1 MSRNGQVKMENEFRS
16 EKDIQRRAEEVIARD
31 LLDILGSKTEKPK
44 KRLTSKERKAHKERE
59 RAEANDKNLSDAL
72 ANASE
77 DSAGASDREDDWGN
91 REGENNRTQPLEDD
105 LEGTQRLER
114 ASRFRAVRD
123 GQDFGSTYGYG
134 TTKCKLVEIPT
145 TPERNEPSYQQW
157 SPNGPWR
164 HSGANAGWA
173 TDPRYLAYCKE
184 HGLDPGIGGKRGPD
198 PELLAILGIDG
209 PWRDPGRVGSQTFP
223 QISSFLD
230 RRASLPVV
238 GTPRYEKLYR
248 SGSKSP
254 PRLPRQIEVVT
265 VPVNPWDFR
274 LELSKEDHER
284 FVKPTKRR
292 SLKGLTAT
300 RIRRNSVGVAEPV
313 VPCGRG
319 RSKTIKALT
328 RPPPMVLPELQ
339 RVTRRHSS
347 ME

>member
-1 MSRNGQVKMENEFRS
+1 MSRNSQRKMDELRS

-31 LLDILGSKTEKPK
+31 LLDILGSKEKPK
-44 KRLTSKERKAHKERE
+44 KRLTSKELRAQKECE
-59 RAEANDKNLSDAL
+59 RAEANDRNLCNAL
-72 ANASE
+72 ADAAE
-77 DSAGASDREDDWGN
+77 ESADASDGEDDWGN
-91 REGENNRTQPLEDD
+91 RDGDNNQNETEDD

-114 ASRFRAVRD
+114 AARFRAVRD

-134 TTKCKLVEIPT
+134 TTKSKLVEIPT
-145 TPERNEPSYQQW
+145 TPERREKNEPSYQQW

-164 HSGANAGWA
+164 HVGANAGWA

-184 HGLDPGIGGKRGPD
+184 HGLDPGIGGRKGPD
-198 PELLAILGIDG
+198 LELLAMLGIDG
-209 PWRDPGRVGSQTFP
+209 PWRDPGRVGAQTFP

-230 RRASLPVV
+230 RRASLPMV

-254 PRLPRQIEVVT
+254 PMLPRQVETVP
-265 VPVNPWDFR
+265 VPVNPWDFP

-284 FVKPTKRR
+284 FVQPTRRR
-292 SLKGLTAT
+292 SVKGLKAT
-300 RIRRNSVGVAEPV
+300 RIRRNSIGMAEPV
-313 VPCGRG
+313 VPPGRG
-319 RSKTIKALT
+319 RSKTIKALK

-347 ME
+347 MA